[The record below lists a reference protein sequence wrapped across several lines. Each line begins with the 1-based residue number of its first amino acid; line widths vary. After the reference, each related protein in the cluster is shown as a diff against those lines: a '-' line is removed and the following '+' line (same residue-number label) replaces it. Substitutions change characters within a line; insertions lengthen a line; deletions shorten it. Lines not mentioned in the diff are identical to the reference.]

1 MTSLT
6 RMVVTGRNRL
16 ANLSRHC
23 FQVNTLRN
31 TPSVQILRN
40 SSPSTK
46 CSQDLV
52 SHPRFMCSS
61 PSDVWKLGRLNHVA
75 IATPDLSAA
84 STFYR
89 DVLRAKS
96 VSPPEDLPE
105 HGVTTVFV
113 ELDNTKIELLHP
125 LGSSSPIAG
134 FLKKNAAGGIHHV
147 CIEVDDI
154 EEAVKQLKAKNVR
167 CLSESPRIGAHG
179 KPVMFLHPK
188 DCGGVLTELEQA

>member
-1 MTSLT
+1 
-6 RMVVTGRNRL
+6 MVILRS
-16 ANLSRHC
+16 LSRALNANQINITKGISS
-23 FQVNTLRN
+23 FNGVLPNMTATN
-31 TPSVQILRN
+31 ILRRQGDEIPCLKTN
-40 SSPSTK
+40 SRS
-46 CSQDLV
+46 
-52 SHPRFMCSS
+52 MSS
-61 PSDVWKLGRLNHVA
+61 SNDVWKLGRLNHVA

-84 STFYR
+84 SKFYK

-125 LGSSSPIAG
+125 YGDSSPIAG
-134 FLKKNAAGGIHHV
+134 FLKKNANGGIHHV

-154 EEAVKQLKAKNVR
+154 EAAVRSLKEKNVR
-167 CLSESPRIGAHG
+167 CLSETTRIGAHG

>member
-1 MTSLT
+1 
-6 RMVVTGRNRL
+6 MV
-16 ANLSRHC
+16 
-23 FQVNTLRN
+23 
-31 TPSVQILRN
+31 ILRSLARALNANQINITKGISSFNGVLPNMTATKILRRQGDEISCEKTN
-40 SSPSTK
+40 SRS
-46 CSQDLV
+46 
-52 SHPRFMCSS
+52 MCSS
-61 PSDVWKLGRLNHVA
+61 NDIWKLGRLNHVA

-84 STFYR
+84 SKFYK

-125 LGSSSPIAG
+125 FGDSSPIAG
-134 FLKKNAAGGIHHV
+134 FLKKNANGGIHHV

-154 EEAVKQLKAKNVR
+154 EAAVRSLKEKNVR
-167 CLSESPRIGAHG
+167 CLSETTRIGAHG

>member
-1 MTSLT
+1 
-6 RMVVTGRNRL
+6 MV
-16 ANLSRHC
+16 
-23 FQVNTLRN
+23 
-31 TPSVQILRN
+31 ILRSLARALNANPINITKGISSFNGVLPNMTATKILRRQGDEISCEKTN
-40 SSPSTK
+40 SRS
-46 CSQDLV
+46 
-52 SHPRFMCSS
+52 MCSS
-61 PSDVWKLGRLNHVA
+61 NDIWKLGRLNHVA

-84 STFYR
+84 SKFYK

-125 LGSSSPIAG
+125 FGDSSPIAG
-134 FLKKNAAGGIHHV
+134 FLKKNANGGIHHV

-154 EEAVKQLKAKNVR
+154 EAAVRSLKEKNVR
-167 CLSESPRIGAHG
+167 CLSETTRIGAHG

>member
-1 MTSLT
+1 
-6 RMVVTGRNRL
+6 MV
-16 ANLSRHC
+16 
-23 FQVNTLRN
+23 
-31 TPSVQILRN
+31 ILRSLARALN
-40 SSPSTK
+40 ANQINITKGISSFNGVLPNLTATK
-46 CSQDLV
+46 ILRRQGDEISCKKSNLR
-52 SHPRFMCSS
+52 SMCSS
-61 PSDVWKLGRLNHVA
+61 NDIWKLGRLNHVA

-84 STFYR
+84 SKFYK

-125 LGSSSPIAG
+125 FGDSSPIAG
-134 FLKKNAAGGIHHV
+134 FLKKNANGGIHHV

-154 EEAVKQLKAKNVR
+154 EAAVRSLKEKNVR
-167 CLSESPRIGAHG
+167 CLSETTRIGAHG

>member
-1 MTSLT
+1 MVILRSLT
-6 RMVVTGRNRL
+6 RALN
-16 ANLSRHC
+16 ANQINFTKGISSFNGVLP
-23 FQVNTLRN
+23 NMIATK
-31 TPSVQILRN
+31 ILRRHGDEIPCVKTN
-40 SSPSTK
+40 SRS
-46 CSQDLV
+46 
-52 SHPRFMCSS
+52 MCSS
-61 PSDVWKLGRLNHVA
+61 NDIWKLGRLNHVA

-84 STFYR
+84 SKFYK

-125 LGSSSPIAG
+125 FGDSSPIAG
-134 FLKKNAAGGIHHV
+134 FLKKNANGGIHHV

-154 EEAVKQLKAKNVR
+154 EAAVRSLKEKNVR
-167 CLSESPRIGAHG
+167 CLSETTRIGAHG

>member
-1 MTSLT
+1 
-6 RMVVTGRNRL
+6 MV
-16 ANLSRHC
+16 
-23 FQVNTLRN
+23 
-31 TPSVQILRN
+31 ILRSLARALNANQINITKGISSFNGVHPNMTATNILRRQGDEISCEKTN
-40 SSPSTK
+40 S
-46 CSQDLV
+46 
-52 SHPRFMCSS
+52 RFMCSS
-61 PSDVWKLGRLNHVA
+61 NDIWKLGRLNHVA

-84 STFYR
+84 SKFYK

-125 LGSSSPIAG
+125 FGDSSPIAG
-134 FLKKNAAGGIHHV
+134 FLKKNANGGIHHV

-154 EEAVKQLKAKNVR
+154 EAAVRSLKEKNVR
-167 CLSESPRIGAHG
+167 CLSETTRIGAHG

>member
-1 MTSLT
+1 
-6 RMVVTGRNRL
+6 MV
-16 ANLSRHC
+16 
-23 FQVNTLRN
+23 
-31 TPSVQILRN
+31 ILRSLARALNANQINITKGISSFNGVHPNMTATKILRRQGDEISCEKTN
-40 SSPSTK
+40 SRS
-46 CSQDLV
+46 
-52 SHPRFMCSS
+52 MCSS
-61 PSDVWKLGRLNHVA
+61 NDIWKLGRLNHVA

-84 STFYR
+84 SKFYK

-125 LGSSSPIAG
+125 FGDSSPIAG
-134 FLKKNAAGGIHHV
+134 FLKKNANGGIHHV

-154 EEAVKQLKAKNVR
+154 EAAVRSLKEKNVR
-167 CLSESPRIGAHG
+167 CLSETTRIGAHG

>member
-1 MTSLT
+1 
-6 RMVVTGRNRL
+6 MV
-16 ANLSRHC
+16 
-23 FQVNTLRN
+23 
-31 TPSVQILRN
+31 ILRSLARALNANQINITKGISSFNGVLPNMTATKILRRQGDEISCEKTN
-40 SSPSTK
+40 S
-46 CSQDLV
+46 
-52 SHPRFMCSS
+52 RFMCSS
-61 PSDVWKLGRLNHVA
+61 NDIWKLGRLNHVA

-84 STFYR
+84 SKFYK

-125 LGSSSPIAG
+125 FGDSSPIAG
-134 FLKKNAAGGIHHV
+134 FLKKNANGGIHHV

-154 EEAVKQLKAKNVR
+154 EAAVRSLKEKNVR
-167 CLSESPRIGAHG
+167 CLSETTRIGAHG

>member
-1 MTSLT
+1 
-6 RMVVTGRNRL
+6 MV
-16 ANLSRHC
+16 
-23 FQVNTLRN
+23 
-31 TPSVQILRN
+31 ILRSLARALNANQMNITKGISSFNGVLPNITRTKVLRRQGDEISCEKTN
-40 SSPSTK
+40 SRS
-46 CSQDLV
+46 
-52 SHPRFMCSS
+52 MSS
-61 PSDVWKLGRLNHVA
+61 SNDIWKLGRLNHVA
-75 IATPDLSAA
+75 IATPDLIAA
-84 STFYR
+84 SKFYK

-125 LGSSSPIAG
+125 FGDSSPIAG
-134 FLKKNAAGGIHHV
+134 FLKKNANGGIHHV

-154 EEAVKQLKAKNVR
+154 EAAVRSLKEKNVR
-167 CLSESPRIGAHG
+167 CLSETTRIGAHG

>member
-1 MTSLT
+1 
-6 RMVVTGRNRL
+6 MV
-16 ANLSRHC
+16 
-23 FQVNTLRN
+23 
-31 TPSVQILRN
+31 ILRSLARALNANQINITKGISSFNGVLPNMTATKILRRPGDEISCKKTN
-40 SSPSTK
+40 SRS
-46 CSQDLV
+46 
-52 SHPRFMCSS
+52 MSS
-61 PSDVWKLGRLNHVA
+61 SNDIWKLGRLNHVA

-84 STFYR
+84 SKFYK

-125 LGSSSPIAG
+125 FGDSSPIAG
-134 FLKKNAAGGIHHV
+134 FLKKNANGGIHHV

-154 EEAVKQLKAKNVR
+154 EAAVRSLKEKNVR
-167 CLSESPRIGAHG
+167 CLSETTRIGAHG